1 MYNNYNGQNLEG
13 NYRRNNM
20 SYEFLGRSNPRQHD
34 MRNFMSIGFGNTR
47 FMRNS
52 SQRRGCTTSRAC
64 DLFPNI
70 RDASVSLEYP
80 NLENSDNTYSNQNHG
95 VSNRTEN
102 RVANSMYFYPNS
114 TTNINDPVNQSPD
127 ISSSTSPKKELNPNN
142 ETHSDIKDQNINS
155 NEPITSSLQ
164 NAEKNNCYL
173 SKSETH
179 QCTQLDTNP
188 WENLVS
194 IT

>member
-1 MYNNYNGQNLEG
+1 MYNFNGQNLQG

-20 SYEFLGRSNPRQHD
+20 SYEFFGRSNPRQHD
-34 MRNFMSIGFGNTR
+34 MRNLMSIGFGNTR
-47 FMRNS
+47 FMRNN
-52 SQRRGCTTSRAC
+52 SQRGGYTTSRAF

-70 RDASVSLEYP
+70 RDASVSLEYT

-102 RVANSMYFYPNS
+102 CVANLMYIYPNS
-114 TTNINDPVNQSPD
+114 TSNINDPVNQSPD
-127 ISSSTSPKKELNPNN
+127 ISSSTSPKKEVNPNN

-155 NEPITSSLQ
+155 NEQITSSLQ

-173 SKSETH
+173 SKSETLL
-179 QCTQLDTNP
+179 CTQLDTNP
-188 WENLVS
+188 CENLVS

>member
-1 MYNNYNGQNLEG
+1 
-13 NYRRNNM
+13 M
-20 SYEFLGRSNPRQHD
+20 SYEFFGRSNPRQHD
-34 MRNFMSIGFGNTR
+34 MRNLMSIGFGNTR
-47 FMRNS
+47 FMRNN
-52 SQRRGCTTSRAC
+52 SQRRGFTTSRAF
-64 DLFPNI
+64 DLFTNI
-70 RDASVSLEYP
+70 RDASVSLEYT

-155 NEPITSSLQ
+155 NEQITSSLQ

-173 SKSETH
+173 SKSETLL
-179 QCTQLDTNP
+179 CTQLDTNP
-188 WENLVS
+188 CENLVS